1 MYRKY
6 RGVSPFMENVRLT
19 RRMEL
24 LAYGEDGPNDGG
36 SNNGPTM
43 KEVGQGFM
51 KNVAAG
57 MNKAKD
63 NLSGSKAGDTLK
75 KIGGNIKDI
84 LSKIFEMI
92 KNMFMNLLK
101 FLTNKEKQM
110 DNMNKA
116 IDAAI
121 ANSKFGQELPDKF
134 STITAKDLTALGVT
148 SDVEGTRCNVA
159 IGYLQTVTR
168 KSILEDVVNMDI
180 FSKEA
185 AEKIYF
191 NITGQHDT
199 NVDGNKL
206 RDAVKKQ
213 LYVFENMEKNM
224 SKQSKNKVTQ
234 NIKKVIPG
242 KNADSLNNNAKEVA
256 KMRKEM
262 QGSQAKSQL
271 EACMGILKT
280 SVNKLLK
287 FRAVDFLTK
296 EGKYIDTLQKA
307 LAKPSAAL
315 QQQEEQQNSD
325 NNADNGNNNNNS
337 NNGGNNSQTP
347 NGQSY
352 LDELMKE
359 ISKAGLGSYSEG
371 IFSSSS
377 RDKSNGFA
385 TGTDDRYMN
394 RANVNDQDNVIGVF
408 FTEYSKAINNCIQN
422 INQLY
427 DNILS
432 AGKIVLDDFKTLSKA
447 SLSNNNNK

>member
-6 RGVSPFMENVRLT
+6 RGVSPFMENARLT
-19 RRMEL
+19 RRIEL
-24 LAYGEDGPNDGG
+24 LAYGEDGPNDGR

-43 KEVGQGFM
+43 KEIGQGFM

-110 DNMNKA
+110 DNMSKA

-159 IGYLQTVTR
+159 IGYLQTVTQ
-168 KSILEDVVNMDI
+168 KSILEDVVNIDI

-242 KNADSLNNNAKEVA
+242 KSADSLNNNAKEVA

-262 QGSQAKSQL
+262 PGSQAKSQL

-287 FRAVDFLTK
+287 YRAVDFLNK
-296 EGKYIDTLQKA
+296 EGKYINTLQKA

-325 NNADNGNNNNNS
+325 NNTNNGNNNNN
-337 NNGGNNSQTP
+337 QTTDS
-347 NGQSY
+347 QSY

-371 IFSSSS
+371 IFSSK
-377 RDKSNGFA
+377 DKSNDFA
-385 TGTDDRYMN
+385 TGSSGDFMN
-394 RANVNDQDNVIGVF
+394 RANVNDQDNVMGVF

-432 AGKIVLDDFKTLSKA
+432 AGKIVLDDFKALSKA